1 VATHLCLGLS
11 RVTWGQYLSRCKIDA
26 SNLNPKLHENYLQPK
41 TGAPFMY
48 VCFHVA
54 HAAKQSYSS
63 EQRMGP
69 SRDHSGASASVGAH
83 CTAGNTND
91 AVAF

>member
-1 VATHLCLGLS
+1 
-11 RVTWGQYLSRCKIDA
+11 
-26 SNLNPKLHENYLQPK
+26 
-41 TGAPFMY
+41 MY

-63 EQRMGP
+63 GQRMGP